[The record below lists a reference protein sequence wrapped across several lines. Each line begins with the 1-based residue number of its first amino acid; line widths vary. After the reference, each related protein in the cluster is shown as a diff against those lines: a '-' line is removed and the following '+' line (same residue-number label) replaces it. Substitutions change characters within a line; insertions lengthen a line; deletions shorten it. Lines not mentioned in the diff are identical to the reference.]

1 MAYRID
7 KLYKLLEE
15 KSLDAIIVST
25 PQNIRYYLGIE
36 TVADTVI
43 LLHLTRDTIEVYTPV
58 LEYYRVRDYINR
70 DIEVKAFTK
79 KLTSRP
85 EDMVVVEKG
94 LSSLV
99 EDLGSRYEKIG
110 CDYKSSPIGIL
121 LKEKLG
127 DKVVDIE
134 EDISRHRMFKDD
146 RELEAI
152 KRAVEA
158 TIKGIKTLVDSI
170 HDKATETE
178 LAGIFEYRARI
189 EGYEEQAFPPLVLF
203 KPSNS
208 YPHKLPGKN
217 VLKNRDLVL
226 VDVGVKVDG
235 YCSDLT
241 RTIPWGRLYREERK
255 VLEAV
260 NEAIEN
266 AIDKFQPGMKA
277 SELDAIA
284 RETLAKHGYDKYF
297 IHGLGHGIGID
308 VHEKPYLNPVS
319 DTRLEPGMVF
329 TIEPGVYFSGRFGV
343 RIEEDVVVTKKG
355 LRILSRSLPRI
366 LYP

>member
-1 MAYRID
+1 
-7 KLYKLLEE
+7 
-15 KSLDAIIVST
+15 
-25 PQNIRYYLGIE
+25 
-36 TVADTVI
+36 
-43 LLHLTRDTIEVYTPV
+43 
-58 LEYYRVRDYINR
+58 
-70 DIEVKAFTK
+70 
-79 KLTSRP
+79 
-85 EDMVVVEKG
+85 
-94 LSSLV
+94 
-99 EDLGSRYEKIG
+99 
-110 CDYKSSPIGIL
+110 
-121 LKEKLG
+121 
-127 DKVVDIE
+127 
-134 EDISRHRMFKDD
+134 
-146 RELEAI
+146 
-152 KRAVEA
+152 
-158 TIKGIKTLVDSI
+158 
-170 HDKATETE
+170 
-178 LAGIFEYRARI
+178 
-189 EGYEEQAFPPLVLF
+189 
-203 KPSNS
+203 
-208 YPHKLPGKN
+208 
-217 VLKNRDLVL
+217 
-226 VDVGVKVDG
+226 
-235 YCSDLT
+235 
-241 RTIPWGRLYREERK
+241 LYREERK